1 MQHKCTDTQTRTHVQ
16 LVVFKQR
23 WRRHFRPGS
32 WINTLPHSW
41 QKRCTKPCSRAYSWM
56 ALICICAN
64 ISRQRG
70 SIKLWKRVLLSLGI
84 LSRKQGLFYSIFIYH
99 PTVVPTTALLH
110 PPCARTPHFM
120 LPILLPL
127 ATSCLLSSCN
137 WQRRRASNS
146 TATASVW
153 SGGSGK
159 VSFSLTRRAWS

>member
-1 MQHKCTDTQTRTHVQ
+1 MRVW
-16 LVVFKQR
+16 LY
-23 WRRHFRPGS
+23 
-32 WINTLPHSW
+32 
-41 QKRCTKPCSRAYSWM
+41 A
-56 ALICICAN
+56 
-64 ISRQRG
+64 
-70 SIKLWKRVLLSLGI
+70 VLLSLGI

-159 VSFSLTRRAWS
+159 VSFLSHAGLDHKQADICNRNDFNNTTALLMKASSTKWIFCAEECQSKQKSF